1 MNPPIIYTQ
10 EAYEAFLDVL
20 ASGLTVID
28 AAEAAGIPLRH
39 IYKRREADPAF
50 KAQWAEAYMIG
61 NNALEKA
68 ARRRGVDGWNEPV
81 FHQGEVC
88 GTVRKYSDS
97 LLMFLMKARD
107 PYKYCDRTRAAQ
119 IEREIAEMIEK
130 SNSSATV
137 TAANI
142 LERLEKLAAEK
153 AALAKPPE

>member
-1 MNPPIIYTQ
+1 M
-10 EAYEAFLDVL
+10 AYPEYGADDFEAFLDAL
-20 ASGLTVID
+20 ASGMTVID
-28 AAEAAGIPLRH
+28 AAEAVGIKLRYL
-39 IYKRREADPAF
+39 YKQREADPVF

-61 NNALEKA
+61 NNALERA
-68 ARRRGVDGWNEPV
+68 ARKRGVDGWSEPV
-81 FHQGEVC
+81 FHQGEVV
-88 GTVRKYSDS
+88 GAVRKYSDS

-142 LERLEKLAAEK
+142 LERLERLAAEK